1 MLVHNN
7 GLAEYRTG
15 RKTHSFV
22 CEGCK
27 THSFVCE
34 GFICVTTNDVAM
46 V

>member
-1 MLVHNN
+1 MSVHNN
-7 GLAEYRTG
+7 GLAEYRAG
-15 RKTHSFV
+15 H
-22 CEGCK
+22 K